1 MSNPHAQNLPLTS
14 LIGTAV
20 NNADEEFVGTAQ
32 DIFVNGAG
40 QITGILLDTGG
51 ILGVGKNSVVV
62 PFAMCSISVRGQS
75 PAIILSKLHSG
86 KVLVA
91 PEYQTPGGT
100 AFERATNEA
109 STLGRAAITKAGELG
124 DRAADKTADFG
135 QKAVAWAA
143 AMADKGADK
152 VTELVHRNDDPA
164 PTRHNGGATPG
175 SPGPGPGPYVPT
187 RFRVR
192 AIPIPF
198 RVRTIPIQFRVRA
211 IPVRFPIRAIP
222 SRQRRQNIRLP
233 SSRKRFDQPREPR
246 CSRSTSPVGSTSRR

>member
-175 SPGPGPGPYVPT
+175 SPGPGPGPYDPNPFPGPRNPNPVPG
-187 RFRVR
+187 
-192 AIPIPF
+192 PDNPN
-198 RVRTIPIQFRVRA
+198 
-211 IPVRFPIRAIP
+211 PVPGPRNP
-222 SRQRRQNIRLP
+222 STVP
-233 SSRKRFDQPREPR
+233 DPRNPNPTTPPEHPP
-246 CSRSTSPVGSTSRR
+246 TKFEKAV